1 MLSSTSNA
9 WHRGVNEEAWQ
20 SYCIC
25 FVEYMPLTIYDEIDA
40 RVVQTVKLRYF
51 NLIFYVKVILLLCST
66 DGNFS
71 YSVQPRI
78 INYIV

>member
-1 MLSSTSNA
+1 
-9 WHRGVNEEAWQ
+9 
-20 SYCIC
+20 
-25 FVEYMPLTIYDEIDA
+25 MPLTIYDEIDA